1 MLLLALG
8 LQGGPELAAQAHWTR
23 FTNRSENPSI
33 AEYLQLVDFSEA
45 LQTVRALGEREEPF
59 VGDILASLPA
69 AVRRAG
75 ERDVL
80 IRELVAVL
88 VSRGWQPVNRE
99 ALNRLAEGLP
109 AFGPALQA
117 QLIRVLKDD
126 GSSPLDRVVLAQA
139 ERLAELLR
147 RQAGRTDA
155 EHSSLLLAVLE
166 YAEARADP
174 LFLDPVLRLL
184 EGSREREVGHRA
196 QQVASRL
203 ARIRT
208 ASGNPGEW

>member
-1 MLLLALG
+1 VLLLALG
-8 LQGGPELAAQAHWTR
+8 LQGGPRLSAQAHWTR
-23 FTNRSENPSI
+23 FTDRSQNPSI
-33 AEYLQLVDFSEA
+33 AEYLQQVDFNEA
-45 LQTVRALGEREEPF
+45 LQTVRALGEREDPF
-59 VGDILASLPA
+59 VGDILASLA
-69 AVRRAG
+69 AAARRAA

-80 IRELVAVL
+80 IRELIAVL
-88 VSRGWQPVNRE
+88 VSRGWQPVNLQ
-99 ALNRLAEGLP
+99 ALNRLAEDLP
-109 AFGPALQA
+109 AYGPALQA

-126 GSSPLDRVVLAQA
+126 GSPPLDRVVLAQA
-139 ERLAELLR
+139 ARLAELLR

-184 EGSREREVGHRA
+184 EGSREWAVGRRA
-196 QQVASRL
+196 QQVAARL
-203 ARIRT
+203 AGIRT